1 MKSIFKTESLIM
13 TFILSFYGFIAGGSV
28 DENSAKVLI
37 IIIVLLLIAIGL
49 IYYFDNKNKE
59 KRLSLKREFEE
70 QEKDFDLSDKLGDD
84 KIGLY
89 FDKEKEKV
97 LLISMTINGLE
108 KLYIDDFKKTS
119 EKHSLGNYC
128 IIDDKRKKALFV
140 QSYGEVPK
148 YEVINY
154 GVKNKNKDVLINNT
168 IPSSFLN
175 PNSLA
180 SFVLVEE
187 KFGYISIFYNC
198 FSKSFNYVDED
209 RISLKKGDKS
219 FMVIKEINSYMFLLD
234 DFFKVLIII
243 SGQFLTYYKV
253 FNYSDIIN
261 VTYEED
267 GNTLFSKSMART
279 VGGTLVGGVLMGGAG
294 AIVGGLSGDTSQNRI
309 IQSMNIKILVRSTTE
324 PSVNLPINRSG
335 EIFNTKDEN
344 SKKIYQSRIQEA
356 NAIKDLFSV
365 IIDNSSQQMAMSS
378 QQKVEVPK
386 STTSIA
392 DELIKLAQLKDAGVL
407 SEEEFKVQKK
417 KLLS

>member
-1 MKSIFKTESLIM
+1 MTLI
-13 TFILSFYGFIAGGSV
+13 LGFYGFIASGSG
-28 DENSAKVLI
+28 DENSAKVMI
-37 IIIVLLLIAIGL
+37 IIIVLLFVAIGL
-49 IYYFDNKNKE
+49 IFYLDNKNKE

-97 LLISMTINGLE
+97 LLINMTSDGL
-108 KLYIDDFKKTS
+108 KKFYIDDFRKTS
-119 EKHSLGNYC
+119 EVHSFCEYC
-128 IIDDKRKKALFV
+128 ILDDERKKALFV
-140 QSYGEVPK
+140 QSYGEIPQ

-154 GVKNKNKDVLINNT
+154 WEKNKNKDIDVNNS
-168 IPSSFLN
+168 IPSKFLN

-187 KFGYISIFYNC
+187 KYGYITVFYNC

-219 FMVIKEINSYMFLLD
+219 FMVIKEINSYMFLMD
-234 DFFKVLIII
+234 NFFNVLIII
-243 SGQFLTYYKV
+243 SGQFPKYYKI

-267 GNTLFSKSMART
+267 GNTLYSKSMTRT
-279 VGGTLVGGVLMGGAG
+279 VGGTLVGGVLMGSAG

-309 IQSMNIKILVRSTTE
+309 IQSMNIKILVRNTTE
-324 PSVNLPINRSG
+324 PSVNFPINRSG
-335 EIFNTKDEN
+335 ETFNTKDEN
-344 SKKIYQSRIQEA
+344 SKKIYQSRIKEA

-365 IIDNSSQQMAMSS
+365 IIDNSNQQMIASS
-378 QQKVEVPK
+378 SQKVEVPK
-386 STTSIA
+386 PTMSIA
-392 DELIKLAQLKDAGVL
+392 DELLKLAQLKDAGVL
-407 SEEEFKVQKK
+407 SEEEFRVQKE